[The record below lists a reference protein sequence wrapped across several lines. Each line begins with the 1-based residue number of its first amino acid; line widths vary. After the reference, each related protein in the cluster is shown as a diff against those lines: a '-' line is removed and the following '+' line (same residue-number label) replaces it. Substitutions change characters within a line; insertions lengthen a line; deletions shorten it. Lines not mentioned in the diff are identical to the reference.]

1 MTNFIYVANI
11 QVFRQDDGIL
21 QIVIPQLP
29 KKVEEVVSKCWHN
42 FFLCAKPRLS
52 QARALLLPNFF
63 VTLGI
68 TFSLWQ

>member
-29 KKVEEVVSKCWHN
+29 KKVEG
-42 FFLCAKPRLS
+42 LS
-52 QARALLLPNFF
+52 FMR
-63 VTLGI
+63 VI
-68 TFSLWQ
+68 S

>member
-29 KKVEEVVSKCWHN
+29 KKVEEVVSKRWHN
-42 FFLCAKPRLS
+42 LFFTFYSPAIFS
-52 QARALLLPNFF
+52 FAYDAFF
-63 VTLGI
+63 
-68 TFSLWQ
+68 